1 MPTGLNIKIEL
12 YKLYSF
18 RDSQANMR
26 NQIGFV
32 EQIVYIVIKVDLKA
46 QELRTQSLWYCHN
59 PDLCPLRPNKV
70 P

>member
-18 RDSQANMR
+18 RDSQVNMR

-46 QELRTQSLWYCHN
+46 QEL
-59 PDLCPLRPNKV
+59 
-70 P
+70 